1 MDDKGR
7 DHLSGAEISKDA
19 LQDGVEAAVQA
30 VGQVTH
36 IVIGAVGEVAKTVGG
51 LATELFEI
59 GDAARKARADQ
70 SGVEG
75 DD

>member
-1 MDDKGR
+1 MNDNGR

-19 LQDGVEAAVQA
+19 LQDGVEATVHAVGAVTNIVVGA
-30 VGQVTH
+30 VGQ
-36 IVIGAVGEVAKTVGG
+36 VAKTVGG

-70 SGVEG
+70 GLEG